1 MVNCSLFWAN
11 QRQRWNENPKCWF
24 DCCSNDLFGVY
35 HIQTQCKID
44 IDKAISH
51 LFCFSFFGRIFVG
64 ITTLFVSQLQKR
76 IVFAI
81 ACRWDYTHFFFFF
94 YSPCVKKW
102 WYATMH
108 NRTQHHWCGM
118 YRNIWSSLWVWWHHI
133 QQYLLCRGQW
143 GVALDARG
151 VCRLI
156 DWKEHQLSNQKT
168 SLQFVNVF

>member
-44 IDKAISH
+44 IDKAIYH

-64 ITTLFVSQLQKR
+64 ITTLFVSQLQKG

-81 ACRWDYTHFFFFF
+81 ANRWDYTHFFFCF
-94 YSPCVKKW
+94 YSPCVKK
-102 WYATMH
+102 MMIC
-108 NRTQHHWCGM
+108 HHAQQNPAPLM
-118 YRNIWSSLWVWWHHI
+118 WHVSKYTIQSVGVMTSHTAILALQRPVGCCVGRKGLVPTDRLERRSIVQSKHI
-133 QQYLLCRGQW
+133 FTIC
-143 GVALDARG
+143 
-151 VCRLI
+151 
-156 DWKEHQLSNQKT
+156 
-168 SLQFVNVF
+168 